1 MATFSMEKFHY
12 EKKKTLFKN
21 NVIVVNLD
29 KSRTLPTLE
38 INMVYE
44 WGRYLLNEL
53 NKAQEIF

>member
-29 KSRTLPTLE
+29 KSRTLATME
-38 INMVYE
+38 INIVYE
-44 WGRYLLNEL
+44 MG
-53 NKAQEIF
+53 KVPSQ